1 MASATSS
8 TQKVQE
14 YDEVEEVT
22 SKGNYNNNNDVG
34 GVVSRQDIKVAIA
47 KATELRALHA
57 TLLLQQGNNSP
68 IKKLLV
74 ASSSSA
80 SPTTV
85 SLHSHNFSAQDY
97 PIFTP
102 SYEDEPLPGYKQ
114 LQLDHNPNYAEI
126 WDEYGFGG
134 VGNGNNESVL
144 SDYRKA
150 NSTIKNGFTNSLINL
165 ETHICPADDQ
175 RSVTSSCTD
184 QMTTRKAS
192 PIARYNKARRNSLGD
207 LKSIS
212 SCNKCNPA
220 IISSE
225 AGGGGSS
232 TSKSGKNSNVIVPLT
247 DSHVSVQSQ
256 PKSKGGRNFSWLF
269 PKLKRKSKVENSP
282 NRTDQFEEVSQ
293 VLKDHIGMVSVE
305 TLKKELM
312 EANESRDAAFL
323 EVSEMK
329 SSLGELKQKLEY
341 LETYCEELKNA
352 LRQAI
357 QATESPVLFSSKL
370 RNFLKNGKSIDGD
383 GENMIPVS
391 DEVMLEG
398 FLQIVSESRLSVKHF
413 CKTLI
418 GQVEETDN
426 LLTDNLNL
434 LLQPYKLSLN
444 SNYSKAVLY
453 HIESIINQSLFQD
466 FENCVFQ
473 KSGSSKHL
481 DPQQDRHAH
490 FSSFVALRNLSWN
503 EVLRKGTKYYSEDFS
518 KFCDQKMSCI
528 ITTLNWTRPWP
539 EQLLQA
545 FFVAAK
551 CIWLLH
557 LLAFSFNPPLGILRV
572 EENRSFDMHYM
583 EDVFEDRQR
592 LQGPSKVKLMVMPG
606 FYVQDRVLRCK
617 VICRYKN
624 VA

>member
-8 TQKVQE
+8 TQKIQE
-14 YDEVEEVT
+14 YDEDEEVT
-22 SKGNYNNNNDVG
+22 SKGNYNNNDG
-34 GVVSRQDIKVAIA
+34 GVVSRQDIKAAIA
-47 KATELRALHA
+47 KAIELRALHA
-57 TLLLQQGNNSP
+57 ALLQQQQQQGTSP
-68 IKKLLV
+68 VKKL
-74 ASSSSA
+74 ASSA
-80 SPTTV
+80 SPTV
-85 SLHSHNFSAQDY
+85 SLHSHHLSAQDY

-150 NSTIKNGFTNSLINL
+150 NSSLKDGLTNSLINL
-165 ETHICPADDQ
+165 EPHICPADDQ

-184 QMTTRKAS
+184 QTTTRKAS

-212 SCNKCNPA
+212 SCNKCKPA
-220 IISSE
+220 IISTE
-225 AGGGGSS
+225 ADGGGGSS

-256 PKSKGGRNFSWLF
+256 PKSRGGRNFSWLF
-269 PKLKRKSKVENSP
+269 PKLKRKSKVEDSP
-282 NRTDQFEEVSQ
+282 NRTDQSDEVSQ
-293 VLKDHIGMVSVE
+293 VLKDHIGMVSIE
-305 TLKKELM
+305 TLKKELVV
-312 EANESRDAAFL
+312 ANESRDAAL
-323 EVSEMK
+323 IEVSEMK

-341 LETYCEELKNA
+341 LETYCEELKKA

-357 QATESPVLFSSKL
+357 QATESPVLSSKFG
-370 RNFLKNGKSIDGD
+370 NFPKNGKSIDGN
-383 GENMIPVS
+383 GENVIPVS

-398 FLQIVSESRLSVKHF
+398 FLQIVSESRLSVKQF

-418 GQVEETDN
+418 VQIEETSDN

-444 SNYSKAVLY
+444 SKYSKAVLY
-453 HIESIINQSLFQD
+453 HIESIIHQSLFQD

-473 KSGSSKHL
+473 KNGSPKHL
-481 DPQQDRHAH
+481 DPQQDRHAQ

-528 ITTLNWTRPWP
+528 IATLNWTRPWP

-545 FFVAAK
+545 FFAAAK

-557 LLAFSFNPPLGILRV
+557 LLAFSFDPPLGILRV
-572 EENRSFDMHYM
+572 EENTTFDKNYM
-583 EDVFEDRQR
+583 EDIFADRKNS
-592 LQGPSKVKLMVMPG
+592 QGPSKVKIMVAPG
-606 FYVQDRVLRCK
+606 FYMRDRVHTCK
-617 VICRYKN
+617 VICMYKS
-624 VA
+624 AA